1 MPRKNEPTSRMCI
14 VTRNVRPV
22 DELVRFVIAPDGTVV
37 PDLKGRLPGRG
48 VWVTA
53 TADAIDLAERR
64 RLFARGFH
72 ETVSVAPGLAERTDA
87 RMLAGLVGALGLA
100 RKAGTI
106 VTGFGKVEAALASG
120 KAIGII
126 HASDAADDGIKKL
139 ESAARRSGLAALP
152 VIRLLSSDQLDLALG
167 GANVIH
173 AALLAGGPSEAVLE
187 RASALARFRGIES
200 PPDGKDPSESAAN
213 ASAGHRSS

>member
-53 TADAIDLAERR
+53 TADAIDMAERR

-72 ETVSVAPGLAERTDA
+72 ETVRVAPGLSARTDE
-87 RMLAGLVGALGLA
+87 RMLAGLVGALGMA
-100 RKAGTI
+100 RKAGTV
-106 VTGFGKVEAALASG
+106 VTGFAKVEAALASG
-120 KAIGII
+120 KAIGLI
-126 HASDAADDGIKKL
+126 HASDAADDGIKKI
-139 ESAARRSGLAALP
+139 ESAARRSGLGALP
-152 VIRLLSSDQLDLALG
+152 VIRPLSSDQLDLALG

-187 RASALARFRGIES
+187 RASALARFRGNGS
-200 PPDGKDPSESAAN
+200 PLDGKDPSESAAN
-213 ASAGHRSS
+213 ASAGNRI